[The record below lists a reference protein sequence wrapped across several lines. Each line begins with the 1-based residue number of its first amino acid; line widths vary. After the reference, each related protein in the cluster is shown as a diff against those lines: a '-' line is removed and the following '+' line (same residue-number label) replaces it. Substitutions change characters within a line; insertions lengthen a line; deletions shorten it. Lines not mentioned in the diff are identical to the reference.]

1 MTEQEDNYE
10 LTVGCT
16 VILKNTTDP
25 GALPKAQR
33 VIHVNA
39 EEFYSVPLE
48 SGDNPTVCFRRE
60 PVVPP
65 RYKILTVL
73 PARPEDG
80 LSPEDGPIY
89 LGYLKP
95 NTQCSPGLTGQY
107 LCSSSCTGYH
117 GSSHNLRYYVHGLR
131 STTDFMA
138 FREVDWRL
146 PAIPEGLPDIPEDAV
161 YVGRGQP
168 DMRKFYA
175 AYRLAAGEDTW
186 YRHPGAGYGG
196 ILEGAHYCILKTD
209 SEETFE
215 AWGLNKADYVGTTP
229 DADKEGYS
237 VVLADRD
244 RLKEELADLRE
255 EYKSLRDDLYHRL
268 TEY

>member
-16 VILKNTTDP
+16 VILQDTTK
-25 GALPKAQR
+25 LWTFPKAQR

-73 PARPEDG
+73 PARPEDQ
-80 LSPEDGPIY
+80 PEEFAKFVY
-89 LGYLKP
+89 LGYLKEGKVCEP
-95 NTQCSPGLTGQY
+95 RLTRQYCSDGGLSCQLWEYNGNSPTCRYWIPEITQS
-107 LCSSSCTGYH
+107 
-117 GSSHNLRYYVHGLR
+117 V
-131 STTDFMA
+131 DFMA

-146 PAIPEGLPDIPEDAV
+146 PAIPEGLPDIPEDKEV
-161 YVGRGQP
+161 YE
-168 DMRKFYA
+168 K
-175 AYRLAAGEDTW
+175 L
-186 YRHPGAGYGG
+186 
-196 ILEGAHYCILKTD
+196 LER
-209 SEETFE
+209 
-215 AWGLNKADYVGTTP
+215 
-229 DADKEGYS
+229 YS